1 MRHLSKETVW
11 YGCFLCCFYHDFF
24 SKYKINDSL
33 VLQVCGV
40 CVHQGYSNLANVVEA
55 VHSTGVHLT
64 QSPNAEF
71 ALAVH
76 LNPYPACVISV
87 WVYVASL
94 VKRA

>member
-1 MRHLSKETVW
+1 MAVFSVA
-11 YGCFLCCFYHDFF
+11 FIMIFF

-40 CVHQGYSNLANVVEA
+40 CVHHGYSNLAIVVEA